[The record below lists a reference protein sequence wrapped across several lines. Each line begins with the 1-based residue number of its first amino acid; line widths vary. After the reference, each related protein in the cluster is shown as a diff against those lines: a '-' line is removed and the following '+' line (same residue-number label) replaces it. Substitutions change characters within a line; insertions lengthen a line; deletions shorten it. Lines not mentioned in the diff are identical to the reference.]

1 MWGDK
6 EKADPLLLG
15 GFNMGM
21 GNGLHHHHSHF
32 YRELNRGING
42 KSRPV
47 VLWKGET
54 ARKKR
59 FDFLNHKFAKVLQN
73 AVE

>member
-1 MWGDK
+1 MWGEK
-6 EKADPLLLG
+6 EKSDPLLLG

-21 GNGLHHHHSHF
+21 GNGLHPHKYSHL
-32 YRELNRGING
+32 YQGLHQGING

-59 FDFLNHKFAKVLQN
+59 FGWFSLLGF
-73 AVE
+73 